1 MNALVNLNECP
12 DYVTFEVDGKQ
23 NHVRIVGT
31 NEEPWFCGKDLC
43 VVLEYTNIKQ
53 ALQINVDDDCK
64 KSLSELV
71 VIMTSS
77 SETAILGKSNL
88 ENISYNEGKTVYI
101 NEAGLYSLIIGS
113 RAPMAKQFRSLVCK
127 EILPAIRKYGTYS
140 INKQLESATKQLE
153 QLSIEN
159 KAKDNQIAEQS
170 ERITEQ
176 SEKLVRAER
185 KALRINKFM
194 SRIDTKDRKDE
205 WIYIATSHQYAS
217 NRIFKIGSTERLM
230 KRIGPYNC
238 GRLSSDQIYYAWAKP
253 CYKSKDVDQHIQK
266 LLSNFKDK
274 EKSEMYVGISFT
286 ILCEI
291 LTVIIDNYDKSQEYV
306 YDFIQNRL
314 EKSAEEDDGEPPK
327 PLDLKSITYHFGE
340 HSETVNL
347 THASDQEVKNE
358 LILIINR
365 LKKDGEP
372 LEFTRK
378 ELVEELQ
385 KKYQGDQ
392 RSIWATMKRVAAW
405 KSSKSKVEL
414 SDDVKDCKIVY

>member
-12 DYVTFEVDGKQ
+12 DYVTFEVDGRQ

-43 VVLEYTNIKQ
+43 VVLEYEHQKK
-53 ALQINVDDDCK
+53 ALQTNVDEDCK
-64 KSLSELV
+64 KSLSLL
-71 VIMTSS
+71 S
-77 SETAILGKSNL
+77 SEVGNLKFPTILGRSNL
-88 ENISYNEGKTVYI
+88 ENVSYNEGKTVYI
-101 NEAGLYSLIIGS
+101 NEAGLYSLIMGS
-113 RAPMAKQFRSLVCK
+113 RAPVAKQFRSLVCK

-140 INKQLESATKQLE
+140 INKQLETATKQLE
-153 QLSIEN
+153 QLSLEN
-159 KAKDNQIAEQS
+159 KAKDDQIAK
-170 ERITEQ
+170 Q
-176 SEKLVRAER
+176 SEKLVTAER

-194 SRIDTKDRKDE
+194 RRIDTKDRKDE
-205 WIYIATSHQYAS
+205 WIYIATSQQYAA
-217 NRIFKIGSTERLM
+217 NRVFKIGSTERLI

-266 LLSNFKDK
+266 LLSSFKDK

-306 YDFIQNRL
+306 YDFIKNRL
-314 EKSAEEDDGEPPK
+314 EKSAEEDDGEPPE

-347 THASDQEVKNE
+347 THASDQEVKDE

-392 RSIWATMKRVAAW
+392 RSIWATMKRVAVW
-405 KSSKSKVEL
+405 KSSKNKVRL

>member
-12 DYVTFEVDGKQ
+12 DYITFEVDGQQ
-23 NHVRIVGT
+23 NRVRIVGT
-31 NEEPWFCGKDLC
+31 NDEPWFCGRDLC
-43 VVLEYTNIKQ
+43 VILEYTNIKQ
-53 ALQINVDDDCK
+53 ALQNNVDDDCK
-64 KSLSELV
+64 KSLSSL
-71 VIMTSS
+71 SS
-77 SETAILGKSNL
+77 DVDERGSPTSETAILGKSNL

-101 NEAGLYSLIIGS
+101 NEAGLYSLIMGS
-113 RAPMAKQFRSLVCK
+113 RTPMAKQFRSLVCK

-140 INKQLESATKQLE
+140 INKQLETATKQLE
-153 QLSIEN
+153 KLSIES
-159 KAKDNQIAEQS
+159 KVKDNQIAQ
-170 ERITEQ
+170 Q

-185 KALRINKFM
+185 KALRITKFM

-217 NRIFKIGSTERLM
+217 NRVFKIGSTERLM

-238 GRLSSDQIYYAWAKP
+238 GRLASDQIYYAWAKP

-266 LLSNFKDK
+266 LLSSFKDK

-306 YDFIQNRL
+306 YDFIKNRL
-314 EKSAEEDDGEPPK
+314 ETSAEEDDGEPPK
-327 PLDLKSITYHFGE
+327 PLDLKSITYNFGE

-365 LKKDGEP
+365 LRKDGEP

-392 RSIWATMKRVAAW
+392 RSIWTAMKRVAAW
-405 KSSKSKVEL
+405 KSSKSKVQL

>member
-12 DYVTFEVDGKQ
+12 DYITFEVDGKQ

-31 NEEPWFCGKDLC
+31 NDEPWFCGKDLC

-170 ERITEQ
+170 E
-176 SEKLVRAER
+176 KLVRAER

-205 WIYIATSHQYAS
+205 WIYIATSHQYAA
-217 NRIFKIGSTERLM
+217 NRVFKIGSTERLM

>member
-12 DYVTFEVDGKQ
+12 DYITFEVDGKQ

-31 NEEPWFCGKDLC
+31 NDEPWFCGKDLC

-113 RAPMAKQFRSLVCK
+113 RAPMAKQFRALVCK

-170 ERITEQ
+170 E
-176 SEKLVRAER
+176 KLVRAER

-205 WIYIATSHQYAS
+205 WIYIATSHQYAA
-217 NRIFKIGSTERLM
+217 NRVFKIGSTERLM

>member
-12 DYVTFEVDGKQ
+12 DYITFEVDGKQ

-31 NEEPWFCGKDLC
+31 NDEPWFCGKDLC

-159 KAKDNQIAEQS
+159 KAKDNQIA
-170 ERITEQ
+170 EQ

>member
-12 DYVTFEVDGKQ
+12 DYITFEVDGKQ

-31 NEEPWFCGKDLC
+31 NDEPWFCGKDLC

-127 EILPAIRKYGTYS
+127 EMLPAIRKYGTYS

-159 KAKDNQIAEQS
+159 KAKDNQIA
-170 ERITEQ
+170 EQ

>member
-12 DYVTFEVDGKQ
+12 DYITFEVDGKQ

-31 NEEPWFCGKDLC
+31 NDEPWFCGKDLC

-113 RAPMAKQFRSLVCK
+113 RAPMAKQFRALVCK

-159 KAKDNQIAEQS
+159 KAKDNQIA
-170 ERITEQ
+170 EQ

>member
-12 DYVTFEVDGKQ
+12 DYITFEVDGKQ

-31 NEEPWFCGKDLC
+31 NDEPWFCGKDLC

-170 ERITEQ
+170 E
-176 SEKLVRAER
+176 KLVRAER

-274 EKSEMYVGISFT
+274 EPSS
-286 ILCEI
+286 
-291 LTVIIDNYDKSQEYV
+291 
-306 YDFIQNRL
+306 
-314 EKSAEEDDGEPPK
+314 
-327 PLDLKSITYHFGE
+327 SITTI
-340 HSETVNL
+340 SLRNTC
-347 THASDQEVKNE
+347 T
-358 LILIINR
+358 I
-365 LKKDGEP
+365 
-372 LEFTRK
+372 
-378 ELVEELQ
+378 
-385 KKYQGDQ
+385 
-392 RSIWATMKRVAAW
+392 
-405 KSSKSKVEL
+405 SSRTGSRRARRRMTANHL
-414 SDDVKDCKIVY
+414 SRWT